1 MSEVFK
7 NFKSGEKKL
16 TTAVTHKEW
25 KITKVNSG
33 SYGFGHFP
41 ECNFAS
47 NINFNPQ
54 DPNFGNNTIEST
66 IDGASGI
73 GTQTQYKK
81 LIHDSIHHL
90 YIRGNDNPY
99 DVFCNDT
106 PHLDYR
112 EEHGSVH
119 VFSIPS
125 SIFGERIKPGS
136 VTISSSFYHVKDD
149 GYGNLYDPNNYT
161 GSVIR
166 NLPSQSMLHLPFSD
180 GYRYMPNYAVSSTN
194 VSEVIPISHLKVDSA
209 LSFSAKAYNIKYTE
223 GVGDG
228 TYFGVVADFHGTQ
241 SLYSGSGTVD
251 QPSDNAIIEIENSKE
266 FEITDDFTI
275 TSRIYIPTSQSV
287 SQSFHGAYTGND
299 TYQDRLL
306 KTHSKNIIATS
317 KQWSSKSHAFNLS
330 VFNGTSVNNGKL
342 QFTQKSTTNGKVL
355 TLTSNAAF
363 NDNQWH
369 NICIVGDS
377 VANTTKMF
385 VDGTMVAYIADSMG
399 GFNTKANTLIT
410 LGARRY
416 GYKSKYRNK
425 NSGKWTWSKDNR
437 NYIQPFSGSILSSK
451 FSLYNNDIY
460 IIFNNFVFV

>member
-25 KITKVNSG
+25 KITKANSG

-149 GYGNLYDPNNYT
+149 GYGNLYDPILEIYHRRACCIYH
-161 GSVIR
+161 SLMVIGICQTMQY
-166 NLPSQSMLHLPFSD
+166 LLLTFQKL
-180 GYRYMPNYAVSSTN
+180 YRYH
-194 VSEVIPISHLKVDSA
+194 I
-209 LSFSAKAYNIKYTE
+209 
-223 GVGDG
+223 
-228 TYFGVVADFHGTQ
+228 
-241 SLYSGSGTVD
+241 
-251 QPSDNAIIEIENSKE
+251 
-266 FEITDDFTI
+266 
-275 TSRIYIPTSQSV
+275 
-287 SQSFHGAYTGND
+287 
-299 TYQDRLL
+299 
-306 KTHSKNIIATS
+306 
-317 KQWSSKSHAFNLS
+317 
-330 VFNGTSVNNGKL
+330 
-342 QFTQKSTTNGKVL
+342 
-355 TLTSNAAF
+355 
-363 NDNQWH
+363 
-369 NICIVGDS
+369 
-377 VANTTKMF
+377 
-385 VDGTMVAYIADSMG
+385 
-399 GFNTKANTLIT
+399 
-410 LGARRY
+410 
-416 GYKSKYRNK
+416 
-425 NSGKWTWSKDNR
+425 
-437 NYIQPFSGSILSSK
+437 
-451 FSLYNNDIY
+451 
-460 IIFNNFVFV
+460 